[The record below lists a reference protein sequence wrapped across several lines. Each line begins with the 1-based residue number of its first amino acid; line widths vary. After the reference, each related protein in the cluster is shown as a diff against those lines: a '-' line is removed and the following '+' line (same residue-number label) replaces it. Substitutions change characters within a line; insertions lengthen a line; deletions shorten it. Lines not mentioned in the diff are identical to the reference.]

1 MKPLS
6 CDEEANALISVLF
19 PNPED
24 RGIHYTSLVNAYLSY
39 KVSDREQVFELSEEQ
54 WAKLRKS
61 LQTAP
66 KLNHPASAP
75 SRAQL
80 VKERETQGGRPETT
94 LEPSE

>member
-1 MKPLS
+1 M
-6 CDEEANALISVLF
+6 SVLF

-39 KVSDREQVFELSEEQ
+39 KISNREQVFELSEEHWTQ
-54 WAKLRKS
+54 LRKR
-61 LQTAP
+61 LQTTP

-80 VKERETQGGRPETT
+80 VKTRETLCRRPETT
-94 LEPSE
+94 LETSG